1 MYILAAKYI
10 FGGEEISKMV
20 SALGKTTK
28 NSVKIFQDPQKLENA
43 ISMVRVVAPLTS
55 AQTVTKVN
63 TYLPLLEK
71 LSTFIGMYGF
81 LNRAQ
86 NFRPIEALSGKNT
99 VEKMTQMMKTGNV
112 PVSKLIAQPLLNNN
126 MEKIMGTMAMNMMK
140 NGNFN
145 DILSS
150 MLNQYTPNN
159 SNNDNKNIDINSL
172 IETFMPLINSMNS
185 NSSATKDT
193 DNNEY
198 DNYDEVEYNYS
209 DDNSIEDDNNE
220 LHKSHDKE
228 NNNSHINPMYNNETK
243 SSSNSTMPNKNN
255 NEASKINQNKKASHE
270 TINNQPIRIRQR
282 RKKQP

>member
-28 NSVKIFQDPQKLENA
+28 NSVKIIQDPQKLENA

-81 LNRAQ
+81 LSRAQ

-150 MLNQYTPNN
+150 MLNQNAPNN
-159 SNNDNKNIDINSL
+159 SSGDNKNIDINSL

-185 NSSATKDT
+185 NSSANNDT
-193 DNNEY
+193 DNNYY
-198 DNYDEVEYNYS
+198 DKYDEVEYNYS
-209 DDNSIEDDNNE
+209 DDNSTQDDNNE
-220 LHKSHDKE
+220 LHKSNNKE
-228 NNNSHINPMYNNETK
+228 NNNSHINSVDNNEPN
-243 SSSNSTMPNKNN
+243 SSSNSTIPNKNN

-270 TINNQPIRIRQR
+270 IINNQPIRIRQR
-282 RKKQP
+282 RKK